1 MESKFT
7 GTKRGLSWTKFVQM
21 FLSVIS
27 LGIAI
32 PWAVCRTERWM
43 AKHTIIDGKQLKFDG
58 TGGALFGQYIK
69 WFLLTCI
76 TFGIYGSVVKL
87 RMHQW
92 VIAHT
97 HFAEPVAAEANVA
110 A

>member
-7 GTKRGLSWTKFVQM
+7 GTKGGLSWTAFVEV
-21 FLSVIS
+21 FLTIIT
-27 LGIAI
+27 LGIAK
-32 PWAVCRTERWM
+32 PWAVCRTQRWM
-43 AKHTIIDGKQLKFDG
+43 AKHTIIDGKQMKFDG
-58 TGGALFGQYIK
+58 TGGALFGQYLK
-69 WFLLTCI
+69 WFFLTII

-97 HFAEPVAAEANVA
+97 HLVETAAEETK
-110 A
+110 